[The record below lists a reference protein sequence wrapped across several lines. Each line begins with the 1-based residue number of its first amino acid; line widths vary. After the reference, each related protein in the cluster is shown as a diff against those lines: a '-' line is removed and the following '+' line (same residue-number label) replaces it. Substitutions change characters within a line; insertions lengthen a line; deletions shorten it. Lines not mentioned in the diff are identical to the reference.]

1 VGKEMT
7 QLSLS
12 GTELQLLPEKALYL
26 ESLQSL
32 LVADVHLGKSE
43 TFQAAG
49 IPISNQVNQDSLD
62 RLQTLCLK
70 LKPTSLIVLGDLFHS
85 RFSLV
90 TEVVDGWTRFL
101 NAVPID
107 VKLIIGNHDRALANR
122 LSALSIH
129 CSTDLQ
135 IDRLLLSH
143 EPSPQPKTLNI
154 CGHIHPC
161 VRIRTKLDNLRLPCF
176 YLDQTQNMLVLP
188 SFGAFTGGY
197 EVKLKKGAIAYAI
210 AEDSIIALKG

>member
-1 VGKEMT
+1 MT
-7 QLSLS
+7 HLSLL
-12 GTELQLLPEKALYL
+12 GTELQLLPEKAVYI

-62 RLQTLCLK
+62 RLQALCLK
-70 LKPTSLIVLGDLFHS
+70 IQPKTLIILGDLFHS
-85 RFSLV
+85 RVSL
-90 TEVVDGWTRFL
+90 TQEVNDGWKQFL
-101 NAVPID
+101 DTVPIE

-122 LSALSIH
+122 LSQLSIH
-129 CSTDLQ
+129 CCTDLQ
-135 IDRLLLSH
+135 LDRLLLSH
-143 EPSPQPKTLNI
+143 EPCPHPKILNI

-161 VRIRTKLDNLRLPCF
+161 VRIKTKLDSLRLPCF
-176 YLDQTQNMLVLP
+176 YLDQSQNLLVLP

-197 EVKLKKGAIAYAI
+197 EVDLKKGAIAYAI
-210 AEDSIIALKG
+210 AEDTVIPLQ